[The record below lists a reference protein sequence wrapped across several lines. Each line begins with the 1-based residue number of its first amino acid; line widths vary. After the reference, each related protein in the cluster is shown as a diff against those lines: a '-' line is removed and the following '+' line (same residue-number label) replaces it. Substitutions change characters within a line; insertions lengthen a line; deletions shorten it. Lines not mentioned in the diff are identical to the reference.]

1 MSRGAYIENTTATI
15 KVSDF
20 KKAKELLIKDDSSL
34 LSYLTYN
41 GLADVLKLNGYVTKQ
56 TETEL
61 NITGFRGQQACMQ
74 IMYVLKDLITGNIK
88 WAVEGEDEYVE
99 ETYGDKD
106 KSKNYCYFTQF
117 IIK

>member
-1 MSRGAYIENTTATI
+1 MSMGAYIENTTATI

-20 KKAKELLIKDDSSL
+20 KKAKELLIKDDNSL

-41 GLADVLKLNGYVTKQ
+41 SLADVLKLNGYVTRQ

-61 NITGFRGQQACMQ
+61 FITGFKGQQASMQ
-74 IMYVLKDLITGNIK
+74 IMYILKDLITGNIK
-88 WAVEGEDEYVE
+88 WVVEDEDGYVE
-99 ETYGDKD
+99 ETYGAKD

-117 IIK
+117 II